1 MSRENILFAVVG
13 LLLGYVIAF
22 HLVFH
27 FNQRE
32 PAAQGRLASS
42 AGAAGGAAVPTNDV
56 KDRQRLASAAES
68 AAQAARE
75 APKDF
80 DAQMRAGN
88 AALEAG
94 DSEGA
99 IDFLTRAVELRP
111 DASDAVVR
119 LGHAYFEAKRYETA
133 ERWYSEALKKKPDDV
148 DVRSDLGLTFFLR
161 EPPETERAL
170 AEFRRALEYDP
181 QHVPTLHNLTLV
193 QMKTGDLTGAETS
206 LARLEKLD
214 PEGNNVPLLRRELEK
229 TRGAGPAKPADD
241 KKKTPPAG

>member
-1 MSRENILFAVVG
+1 MSRENILFALVG

-22 HLVFH
+22 HVVFH
-27 FNQRE
+27 INQRE
-32 PAAQGRLASS
+32 PAAQARTAS
-42 AGAAGGAAVPTNDV
+42 AAGGAAVPTNDV

-68 AAQAARE
+68 AAQQARQD
-75 APKDF
+75 PKDF

-111 DASDAVVR
+111 ADSDAVVR
-119 LGHAYFEAKRYETA
+119 LGHANFEAKRYEAA
-133 ERWYSEALKKKPDDV
+133 ERWYSEALRKKPEDV

-161 EPPETERAL
+161 EPPQTDRAL
-170 AEFRRALEYDP
+170 AEFRRALDYDP

-193 QMKTGDLTGAETS
+193 QMKTGDLEGAETS

-229 TRGAGPAKPADD
+229 TRAAGAEKPAAD
-241 KKKTPPAG
+241 KKKNIPPAG